1 MDQRALAVLA
11 EELAAIAE
19 AGGPDAAARMGARI
33 REEAPRHHL
42 APWTLTHMVGN
53 EWVRLGI
60 APGERLLA
68 MMHP

>member
-1 MDQRALAVLA
+1 MDQRALG
-11 EELAAIAE
+11 ELATELARIAE
-19 AGGPDAAARMGARI
+19 AGGPEATAKMGARI
-33 REEAPRHHL
+33 REEAPKHGL